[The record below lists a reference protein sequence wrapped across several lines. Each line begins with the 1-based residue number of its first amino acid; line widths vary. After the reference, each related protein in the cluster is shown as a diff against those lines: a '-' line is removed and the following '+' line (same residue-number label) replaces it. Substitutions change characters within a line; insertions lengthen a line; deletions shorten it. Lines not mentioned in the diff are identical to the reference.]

1 MKRLLSLLLLVMILI
16 SGCTPGAVEPTFTD
30 AQLATRVN
38 QILTSMPT
46 KTAEVSEAPTE
57 GTDTGTG
64 GEATLAAETELPAA
78 PATET
83 PAQPATDTPVE
94 ISTETPPLPSE
105 TPTESTLPTQT
116 ATQSNAVTQTETPT
130 ATVPPLPTGTLPA
143 TDPRL
148 ALGTPTTTDPM
159 DSPNTWNW
167 PIGSSEYTSMSFSAG
182 KMLLTGLTDVPG
194 WRLPILTYTNDKYI
208 EMKAQA
214 QVCSGTDNYGI
225 IFNIPVFNEADRGY
239 LFAVSC
245 DGKYQLREWDGKSGE
260 DGKSTTLISWKENS
274 AIITGQDKDNR
285 LGVMI
290 KGNQFGL
297 YVNGILLEQFSDS
310 TYEDGYFGVFVNPD
324 NTTKLTI
331 EVDEMSVW
339 TIN

>member
-1 MKRLLSLLLLVMILI
+1 MKRLLSLLLLVMILLG
-16 SGCTPGAVEPTFTD
+16 GCTPGMVEPTFTD

-46 KTAEVSEAPTE
+46 TTPELSEAPTE
-57 GTDTGTG
+57 ATESATG
-64 GEATLAAETELPAA
+64 GEATLPAETETPAV

-83 PAQPATDTPVE
+83 PPQ
-94 ISTETPPLPSE
+94 IPSE
-105 TPTESTLPTQT
+105 TPLLPSVTPANTEEPTQT
-116 ATQSNAVTQTETPT
+116 TTLMVEATLTGTLPATLTP
-130 ATVPPLPTGTLPA
+130 APTGTLPA

-148 ALGTPTTTDPM
+148 ALGTPTTVDPM
-159 DSPNTWNW
+159 DNANTWNW
-167 PIGSSEYTSMSFSAG
+167 PIGSSEYTAMTFSVG
-182 KMLLTGLTDVPG
+182 KMLLTGLTDVSG
-194 WRLPILTYTNDKYI
+194 WRLPILTYTSDKYI
-208 EMKAQA
+208 EMKARA

-245 DGKYQLREWDGKSGE
+245 DGKYQLREWDGKEGE
-260 DGKSTTLISWKENS
+260 DGKSTTLIAWKANS
-274 AIITGQDKDNR
+274 AIITGSGKDNR

-297 YVNGILLEQFSDS
+297 YVNGILLEEFSDS

-324 NTTKLTI
+324 NTEKLTI
-331 EVDEMSVW
+331 EIDEMSLW
-339 TIN
+339 NLD